1 MSATRKRLVAGT
13 QLPLTTPATIGSAIP
28 ANARF
33 FITAMALTNTSGG
46 AVTATVHLGT
56 AAAANCVMSARSI
69 AAGET
74 VLVTG
79 AIGQVMEAGE
89 VIQAAA
95 SAATSISMVAS
106 GIEFV

>member
-1 MSATRKRLVAGT
+1 MAATRKRLVAGT
-13 QLPLTTPATIGSAIP
+13 QLALTTPATLYTVPTGT
-28 ANARF
+28 RTL
-33 FITAMALTNTSGG
+33 ITGMTLTNTTGG

-56 AAAANCVMSARSI
+56 AAAANCVMSARSL

-74 VLVTG
+74 VSVTG
-79 AIGQVMEAGE
+79 AIGQVMEAAE
-89 VIQAAA
+89 VLQAAA

>member
-1 MSATRKRLVAGT
+1 MSATRKRLVAGS
-13 QLPLTTPATIGSAIP
+13 QLALTTPATLYTVP
-28 ANARF
+28 ASTRTL
-33 FITAMALTNTSGG
+33 ITGMTLTNTSGG

-56 AAAANCVMSARSI
+56 AAAANCVMSARSL

-79 AIGQVMEAGE
+79 AIGQVMEAAE
-89 VIQAAA
+89 VLQAAA